1 MISPIMRP
9 CTVISA
15 SHSEQRAICCVPPLN
30 SITSCQINKN
40 ALHPPSQEGRRA
52 FHAALVVPPSFIDAS
67 RHQPCRVRTY
77 SSPLSGASGRG
88 LLSQLAR
95 YSGKSGGVFTFGRVQ
110 TAFLAA
116 LVVPPTFVD
125 ASRHQP
131 CRVRTY
137 SSPLSGASGRGLLS
151 QLAISSRNSGVF
163 FAVG

>member
-88 LLSQLAR
+88 LLSQLAISSSN
-95 YSGKSGGVFTFGRVQ
+95 SGFFFTAYRRLGFPPS
-110 TAFLAA
+110 AHSLAA
-116 LVVPPTFVD
+116 INN
-125 ASRHQP
+125 
-131 CRVRTY
+131 CY
-137 SSPLSGASGRGLLS
+137 STLLS
-151 QLAISSRNSGVF
+151 F
-163 FAVG
+163 CFM